1 MNLKQFISEN
11 DVEMSNA
18 VINFQMLKE
27 AEKVLGVK
35 FGSEITEYLT
45 KYGYLGYKYVELYG
59 MNTRQG
65 LDSDMIKQTLYLH
78 QYFPATFGLIA
89 IENQGDG
96 DYYLVNADDE
106 VFEFDAELKELT
118 SKNLT
123 FFEYVLNRF
132 KNAAG
137 Y

>member
-106 VFEFDAELKELT
+106 VFEFDAELNELT

-132 KNAAG
+132 KNAAD

>member
-132 KNAAG
+132 KNAAD